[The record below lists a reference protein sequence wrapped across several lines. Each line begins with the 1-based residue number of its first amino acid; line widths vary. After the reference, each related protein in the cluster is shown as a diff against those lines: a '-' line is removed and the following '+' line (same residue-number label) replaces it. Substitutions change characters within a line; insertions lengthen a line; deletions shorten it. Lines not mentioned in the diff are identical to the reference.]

1 MQITTDEA
9 ILFKSGFIV
18 INNTLLYSWVVMAI
32 LIIIAFIFRRKFVFD
47 IKKTENIGNL
57 QLSLEA
63 LVQCIENQIK
73 EITTRSIEVIF
84 PFMATLFLYI
94 AVSNLISLIP
104 FTESPTGSY
113 STTVALGI
121 SVFVFSTIYGFREKG
136 FGYLKKFIE
145 PVAFLLPLNIVG
157 ELSKVLSLTIRLYGN
172 IMSSGVIITILSQ
185 IIFLSVGFPVV
196 INLLGTIT
204 GVIQAYIFAILSMI
218 FISVDN

>member
-1 MQITTDEA
+1 MQITTDEV

-18 INNTLLYSWVVMAI
+18 INNTLLYSWIVMGI
-32 LIIIAFIFRRKFVFD
+32 LIFIAFLFKKRFVFD
-47 IKKTENIGNL
+47 VTKTENAGNL

-63 LVQCIENQIK
+63 LIQCIENQIK
-73 EITTRSIEVIF
+73 EITTRSVEVVF

-104 FTESPTGSY
+104 FMESPTGSY
-113 STTVALGI
+113 STTVALGL
-121 SVFVFSTIYGFREKG
+121 SVFIFSMIYGFREKG
-136 FGYLKKFIE
+136 SNYLKKFIE
-145 PVAFLLPLNIVG
+145 PVPFLLPLNVVG
-157 ELSKVLSLTIRLYGN
+157 EVSKVLSLTIRLYGN

-185 IIFLSVGFPVV
+185 IIFLSVGFPVI

>member
-1 MQITTDEA
+1 MPRVFIA
-9 ILFKSGFIV
+9 FLFK
-18 INNTLLYSWVVMAI
+18 
-32 LIIIAFIFRRKFVFD
+32 RRFVFD
-47 IKKTENIGNL
+47 VTKTENTGNL

-63 LVQCIENQIK
+63 LIQCIENQIK
-73 EITTRSIEVIF
+73 EITTRSVEVVF

-104 FTESPTGSY
+104 FMESPTGSY
-113 STTVALGI
+113 STTVALGL
-121 SVFVFSTIYGFREKG
+121 SVFIFSMIYGFREKG
-136 FGYLKKFIE
+136 SSYLKKFIE
-145 PVAFLLPLNIVG
+145 PVPFLLPLNVVG
-157 ELSKVLSLTIRLYGN
+157 EISKVLSLTIRLYGN

-185 IIFLSVGFPVV
+185 IIFLSVGFPVI